1 MGVVSSV
8 VWPGDANNNII
19 SYMYF
24 ELSIILHSLRLCY
37 NRMW

>member
-8 VWPGDANNNII
+8 VWPGDANNI

-24 ELSIILHSLRLCY
+24 ELSLSLHSLRPCY
-37 NRMW
+37 DRMW